1 MADLSEPS
9 VLPEPSVVRMRRR
22 GGAVVRGA
30 TALYIGRRCSMGGW
44 SLPDSEWR
52 NPFSVAECG
61 SVRAACARFAGYL
74 RRDRP
79 DLLLRLGELSGR
91 ELGCFCY
98 DSADRAS
105 KVCECGAP
113 ATTCRHP
120 QCHGDVLVAA
130 WREWRD
136 ARAPRPEPEAPR
148 ACTIELPPDAA
159 EALAELLAEL
169 ELKLEPLAE
178 PEG

>member
-1 MADLSEPS
+1 MAY
-9 VLPEPSVVRMRRR
+9 LPEPSVVRMRRR

-30 TALYIGRRCSMGGW
+30 GALYIGRRCTMGGW
-44 SLPDSEWR
+44 RLPDSDWS

-61 SVRAACARFAGYL
+61 GSVQAACARFSDYL
-74 RRDRP
+74 RRDRA
-79 DLLLRLGELSGR
+79 DLVLRLGELSGR

-105 KVCECGAP
+105 KVCECGAR
-113 ATTCRHP
+113 AAACGHP

-136 ARAPRPEPEAPR
+136 SLAPCPPPEAPR
-148 ACTIELPPDAA
+148 AFTIELSPDAV

-169 ELKLEPLAE
+169 E
-178 PEG
+178 G